1 MYLSIKLDFMKNVL
15 LFLCL
20 LLATVSTAQVENQ
33 EDADKF
39 WGDNILAI
47 VQLNKEKIFSQTNF
61 PLDIKIGEESW
72 SQEKLS
78 GLLDVIFS
86 QDVRTTLRSGS
97 SSYIDAYTMGDDE
110 GQTYMVVCDVNYQE
124 YVVEVLM
131 FKQFDGVWKLYGID
145 FQGE

>member
-1 MYLSIKLDFMKNVL
+1 MKNVL

-20 LLATVSTAQVENQ
+20 LLATVSTAQIENQ
-33 EDADKF
+33 EEADKF

-47 VQLNKEKIFSQTNF
+47 VQLNKEKIFSQTIF
-61 PLDIKIGEESW
+61 PLDINIGEESW
-72 SQEKLS
+72 NQEKFS
-78 GLLDVIFS
+78 GLIDVLFS
-86 QDVRTTLRSGS
+86 QDMRTDLRSGS
-97 SSYIDAYTMGDDE
+97 SGYIDAFTMGDDE
-110 GQTYMVVCDVNYQE
+110 GQTYMVVCDVNYKE